1 MIRLFTIF
9 ALATSFL
16 CAKPLPEIG
25 LAHVNPRFI
34 TDPVRYDSDDIQI
47 WIHPDNPG
55 GSLLLGTDKNAD
67 GALVVFNLR
76 GEEIEGKTV
85 RNLARPN
92 NVDVLQ
98 GISTP
103 GGAVDIAVVTERN
116 RHQLRIFSL
125 PDMKPLDR
133 GGLPVFANASESPP
147 MGIALWKRPEDG
159 AIYAVVSAKTGP
171 SYGYLR
177 QYQLILQDDG
187 LFTIHWYVHSVNSVV
202 IKRLKQLRLIVSMGG
217 FIILT
222 KVSVYANIMQILII
236 LMPIWNLH

>member
-1 MIRLFTIF
+1 M
-9 ALATSFL
+9 
-16 CAKPLPEIG
+16 PEIG

-133 GGLPVFANASESPP
+133 GGLPVFCKTRQNHRRWALLYGSAQRMVPFMLWSVQKPVPP
-147 MGIALWKRPEDG
+147 M
-159 AIYAVVSAKTGP
+159 
-171 SYGYLR
+171 
-177 QYQLILQDDG
+177 
-187 LFTIHWYVHSVNSVV
+187 V
-202 IKRLKQLRLIVSMGG
+202 IFDS
-217 FIILT
+217 T
-222 KVSVYANIMQILII
+222 N
-236 LMPIWNLH
+236 